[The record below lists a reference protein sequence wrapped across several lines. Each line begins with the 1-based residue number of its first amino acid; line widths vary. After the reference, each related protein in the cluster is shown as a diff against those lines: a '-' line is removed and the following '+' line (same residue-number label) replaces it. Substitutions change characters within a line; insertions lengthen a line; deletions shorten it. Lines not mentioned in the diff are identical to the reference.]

1 MDRRPF
7 LSGLAATGAVF
18 LAGCL
23 GSGLDD
29 EELDDLDSFLENS
42 VILLGDARARV
53 EEWGAEPAEVD
64 AEIFQELADDAADL
78 LADYD
83 ADIDPI
89 LDSVEDTEIERTYDD
104 QEWTVE
110 GEDMRDVLEAQRPAI
125 ELAET
130 ACGGI
135 AEADADPD
143 AIDDETSTAIEDFM
157 AESETPLQDAQ
168 AIWYEGGL

>member
-7 LSGLAATGAVF
+7 LSGLAATGTI
-18 LAGCL
+18 LIAGCL
-23 GSGLDD
+23 SGGLDD

-53 EEWGAEPAEVD
+53 EEWRTEPATMD
-64 AEIFQELADDAADL
+64 AEIFQELVDDAADL

-83 ADIDPI
+83 SDIDPI
-89 LDSVEDTEIERTYDD
+89 LGSVEDTEIERTYDD
-104 QEWTVE
+104 QEWTIE
-110 GEDMRDVLEAQRPAI
+110 GEDMREVLEAQPPAI
-125 ELAET
+125 DLAEA

-135 AEADADPD
+135 ADADADPD
-143 AIDDETSTAIEDFM
+143 AVDDETSTDIEDFM
-157 AESETPLQDAQ
+157 AQSETPLQDAQ